1 MRISWRN
8 CNKIIAP
15 NAMTRINRIRRV
27 SSATELISDCGEE
40 FLTVNIGSRSLA
52 KDGFVVGNTGSVCL
66 LLVGK
71 GVLEKPVK
79 SVHVIIQK

>member
-40 FLTVNIGSRSLA
+40 FLTVNIGSLA
-52 KDGFVVGNTGSVCL
+52 KGGFVVGNTGSVCL
-66 LLVGK
+66 LLAGK
-71 GVLEKPVK
+71 GVLEKTR
-79 SVHVIIQK
+79 